1 MWHEICRY
9 FAPTTCRSELNLL
22 NFLWHLTGT
31 KRCWVCAFLHVN
43 CWVRSN
49 GKNSFVVT
57 HRKKNKQTNKMV
69 VIGSRARANV
79 WDGTGKSFLL
89 YNCCHH
95 VLGARLVGLD
105 FPCNKKSVYV
115 PVSHSTKSNQYLPKY
130 QLNDFF
136 PLIPTLLDTAPL

>member
-1 MWHEICRY
+1 MK
-9 FAPTTCRSELNLL
+9 FADILPLQHVAQNSTCWIFFDIWRGQNVAGFARSFTWTVESEAMGKILL
-22 NFLWHLTGT
+22 LSRTG
-31 KRCWVCAFLHVN
+31 
-43 CWVRSN
+43 
-49 GKNSFVVT
+49 
-57 HRKKNKQTNKMV
+57 KKNKQTNKMV
-69 VIGSRARANV
+69 VIGSRPRANV